1 MNKALSPKEAITR
14 AKNEVPE
21 LVVQAWNNLIV
32 ENLKVQGGKAS
43 SEFLLE
49 ELANQITL
57 IMSIS
62 YEQAKQ
68 KGWFDLEDIFRDK
81 GWKVEFDRPGYN
93 ESYSPKFT
101 FKSK

>member
-21 LVVQAWNNLIV
+21 LVFQAWNNLIV

-68 KGWFDLEDIFRDK
+68 NGWFDLEDIFRDK